1 MDDSTDKEMNELMEE
16 MAEELDYTANDQNN
30 AHTGK
35 PVDSKNQ
42 RKVFALWGG
51 VILLLIVL
59 VALLF
64 AGSDEVDTERPSP
77 IQTRLE
83 QVEERLRSFE
93 GMDQRIANLEKL
105 EQGLRASIAKADAH
119 VQSLAE
125 QLDKI
130 AQEVKKLEDRP
141 APVAAEAESPP
152 PVQATKPPESEAR
165 YHVVRSGDSLYSIGR
180 KYGISVEELRRLNN
194 IPAKQAIYPGQKLMI
209 AEGSNQ

>member
-16 MAEELDYTANDQNN
+16 MAEELDYTANDKNN
-30 AHTGK
+30 AGSGK

-42 RKVFALWGG
+42 RKIFALWGG

-64 AGSDEVDTERPSP
+64 AGSDKVDTERPSP

-83 QVEERLRSFE
+83 QLEERLRSFE

-105 EQGLRASIAKADAH
+105 EQGLRTSIAKADAH
-119 VQSLAE
+119 VRSLAE
-125 QLDKI
+125 QLDKV

-141 APVAAEAESPP
+141 APVAAESESPP

-194 IPAKQAIYPGQKLMI
+194 IPTKQAIYPGQKLMI